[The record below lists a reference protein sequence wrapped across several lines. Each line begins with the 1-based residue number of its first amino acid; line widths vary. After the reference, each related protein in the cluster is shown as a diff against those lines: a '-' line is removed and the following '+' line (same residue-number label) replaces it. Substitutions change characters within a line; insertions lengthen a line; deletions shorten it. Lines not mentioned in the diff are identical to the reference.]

1 METFPCWILSR
12 DGTFI
17 KALANEP
24 WVGLEDNM
32 NYLDD
37 MCPTCIESN
46 QICQI
51 CFIQLK
57 MSSIGNG
64 LRKIR
69 KSTPDMCLL
78 QYIAEIKTRHDLA
91 SVNQV
96 QTMIE
101 EITRVAMKYSA
112 LEIQTRAV
120 VGKIQVYGEN
130 WK

>member
-1 METFPCWILSR
+1 
-12 DGTFI
+12 
-17 KALANEP
+17 
-24 WVGLEDNM
+24 
-32 NYLDD
+32 
-37 MCPTCIESN
+37 
-46 QICQI
+46 
-51 CFIQLK
+51 
-57 MSSIGNG
+57 
-64 LRKIR
+64 
-69 KSTPDMCLL
+69 MCLL

-101 EITRVAMKYSA
+101 EITRVAMKCSA